1 MNFKEAFKHLQNGK
15 AIIIEGGKEER
26 CYPVFCGHYFLI
38 KDGNKIIDSNG
49 LDVTFNM
56 LQTSLH
62 DDLEWGIY
70 EPTKE
75 DLLHE
80 LIELKSSYHPIMSG
94 QLNKHNLLSPK
105 EHILLRQQREMQD
118 GSARLK

>member
-1 MNFKEAFKHLQNGK
+1 MNFKEAFEHLKNGK
-15 AIIIEGGKEER
+15 AIIIEGGKEH
-26 CYPVFCGHYFLI
+26 CYPFFCGHYFLI

-62 DDLEWGIY
+62 DDLQWGIY

-75 DLLHE
+75 SLLHE
-80 LIELKSSYHPIMSG
+80 IIELKDICHRRNDSRIPM
-94 QLNKHNLLSPK
+94 LNENSLLN
-105 EHILLRQQREMQD
+105 QRVGHG